1 MVTIKPKQFG
11 PVFVTFDGVETVSFA
26 QDDPAQAQAYPPRAS
41 PVATLM
47 ISVGHCLVESIR
59 ILARREQMQLL
70 PFMISVRGE
79 KALDLPGR
87 LKTIRC
93 AVIGHPVADA
103 GQAADLV
110 AEAKGICTVS
120 NTLNCEILVKLSDPD
135 EAVG

>member
-11 PVFVTFDGVETVSFA
+11 PVFVKFDGADMVSFA
-26 QDDPAQAQAYPPRAS
+26 QDDPAQAQESPPRGS

-47 ISVGHCLVESIR
+47 IAVGHCLVESIR
-59 ILARREQMQLL
+59 IIARREQMALQ

-103 GQAADLV
+103 EQAAALV

-120 NTLNCEILVKLSDPD
+120 NTLNCEILVKISDPD
-135 EAVG
+135 EAAG